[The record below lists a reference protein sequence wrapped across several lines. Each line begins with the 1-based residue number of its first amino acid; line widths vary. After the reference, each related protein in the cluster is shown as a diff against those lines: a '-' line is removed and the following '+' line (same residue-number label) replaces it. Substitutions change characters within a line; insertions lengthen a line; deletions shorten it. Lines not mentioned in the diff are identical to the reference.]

1 MICFQN
7 WQRIND
13 YFSYIFLCFMFLYQW
28 TVILSVFISLRKWN
42 PLLLLL
48 LFNCDILKS
57 EDVELNK
64 ELRKELLEFA
74 VGRVHLKGV
83 FNQWQTFS
91 DKNLDK
97 GSNMGF
103 LLPTSHYIIF
113 NLRIKIK
120 GFHFRLTIISKGPS
134 LKLV

>member
-1 MICFQN
+1 ML
-7 WQRIND
+7 
-13 YFSYIFLCFMFLYQW
+13 YFLKPSH
-28 TVILSVFISLRKWN
+28 SVCPKGYLN
-42 PLLLLL
+42 L
-48 LFNCDILKS
+48 NYDILKS
-57 EDVELNK
+57 EDVELTK

-103 LLPTSHYIIF
+103 LLPTF
-113 NLRIKIK
+113 
-120 GFHFRLTIISKGPS
+120 
-134 LKLV
+134 KLYYFQFED